1 MREELKSKLE
11 FELKKSKRKNALLIG
26 VPFLLFAVLIAFI
39 VPYSTTLTEGITVRR
54 AATPTEYGNLPRAM
68 VELNRGKIV
77 RAKMPRQLTFIPEA
91 RVVLQQSKTLSGLI
105 RYRICLLYTSP
116 SPRDATLSRMPS
128 SA

>member
-77 RAKMPRQLTFIPEA
+77 REKMPRQLTFIPEA
-91 RVVLQQSKTLSGLI
+91 RVVLQQSKTLIGLK
-105 RYRICLLYTSP
+105 RYRIVRYVENDT
-116 SPRDATLSRMPS
+116 
-128 SA
+128 